1 MSDQLLAFYNREL
14 AYIRKSAAQFANA
27 HPKIAARLKLGTDST
42 EDPHVERLI
51 EAFAY
56 LNARTRLKL
65 EDDFPEL
72 TESLLG
78 ILYPHYQNPIP
89 SMAIVQFELDP
100 AQNEITSG
108 YTVPAQ
114 TPIETESIQGVPC
127 KFRSCYPA
135 RLWPIDLKIATLK
148 RFPYKCPQPAAKAA
162 AVVHL
167 SLQCRSKGV
176 TFSQFDPGAFRFYLK
191 GSPQHSYPLY
201 ELLFNNVVAVALA
214 NDPEDRAPVWL
225 DPDAIRT
232 VGFERDEGV
241 LPYPKRSFLG
251 YRLLTEFFV
260 FPDKFRF
267 VEVAGIDRTALKN
280 VRQRLDL
287 FIYLNRSISELEP
300 NVTTDTFRMGC
311 APVVNLFAQRAE
323 PIALTQMEPEYRV
336 VPDARRQSSFE
347 VYSVDRVLATSPGG
361 QSREFFPF
369 FSVRHGRDA
378 NTAATYWHASRRAAE
393 QAAAQPQAAVD
404 HGTEVYLTL
413 VDLDFQPAE
422 PADKTLEVEA
432 TCLNRDLP
440 GRLPFG
446 GDQPR
451 LQITDGGAMVSRVV
465 CLTPPTRTL
474 RPALRHGT
482 IWRLISHLSL
492 NHLSLVDSSE
502 GADALR
508 EILRLY
514 DFTDSAETRAIID
527 GVLNVSSRHVPGRLS
542 GKGGGVCRGVE
553 ATIQFDADRFTGSGL
568 FLFAAVLERFLG
580 LYTNLNSFSRLVA
593 TIRGKEGELR
603 RWPPRLGERVLL

>member
-1 MSDQLLAFYNREL
+1 MSDELLAFYNREL
-14 AYIRKSAAQFANA
+14 AYIRKSAAQFATA
-27 HPKIAARLKLGTDST
+27 HPKIAARLRLGADAT

-78 ILYPHYQNPIP
+78 VLYPHYQNPIP

-108 YTVPAQ
+108 YTVPAL
-114 TPIETESIQGVPC
+114 TAIETEAIGGVPC

-135 RLWPIDLKIATLK
+135 RLWPVDLKIATLK
-148 RFPYKCPQPAAKAA
+148 RFPYKSPQPAAKAA

-167 SLQCRSKGV
+167 SLHCRSKGV
-176 TFSQFDPGAFRFYLK
+176 SFSLMDPGALRFYLK
-191 GSPQHSYPLY
+191 GAPQYAYPLY
-201 ELLFNNVVAVALA
+201 ELLFNNAVAIAVA
-214 NDPEDRAPVWL
+214 NDPEDKAPVWL
-225 DPDAIRT
+225 DPGTIRA
-232 VGFERDEGV
+232 VGFERDEGM

-267 VEVAGIDRTALKN
+267 VEITGIDRAALRH
-280 VRQRLDL
+280 VGQRLDL
-287 FIYLNRSISELEP
+287 FIYLNRSIPDLEP

-323 PIALTQMEPEYRV
+323 PIALTQTEVDYRV
-336 VPDARRQSSFE
+336 IPDARRQSSFE
-347 VYSVDRVLATSPGG
+347 VYSVDKVLATNPGG
-361 QSREFFPF
+361 RSREFFPF

-378 NTAATYWHASRRAAE
+378 NAAATYWHAGRRAAE
-393 QAAAQPQAAVD
+393 QAVLGQGAVD
-404 HGTEVYLTL
+404 HGTEIYLTL

-422 PADKTLEVEA
+422 PADKTLEVET

-465 CLTPPTRTL
+465 CLTAPTRTL

-492 NHLSLVDSSE
+492 NHLSLVDGAD

-508 EILRLY
+508 EVLRLY
-514 DFTDSAETRAIID
+514 DFADSAETRAIID
-527 GVLNVSSRHVPGRLS
+527 GVLSVSSRHVAGRLG

-568 FLFAAVLERFLG
+568 FLFAAVLERFLA
-580 LYTNLNSFSRLVA
+580 LYSNLNSFSRLVA
-593 TIRGKEGELR
+593 TVRGKEGELR
-603 RWPPRLGERVLL
+603 RWPPRLGERALL